1 MRPLHATNGWWRAS
15 NCLEKQLTRQRDA
28 LSEARRQLPWVKID
42 KRYVFNA
49 PQGKRTLAE
58 LFDGRSQLIVR
69 HFMFGPDWEEGCI
82 RCSFGADHV
91 DGPMQH
97 LIHHDVTYVTVSRA
111 PLEKLMAYEKRMGWK
126 FPWVSSLG
134 SDFNFDFNV
143 SFAPEQRE
151 RGKVLYDYEM
161 IETQMDELSG
171 CSVFYK
177 DENGEVF
184 HTIRPTAAATR
195 KSSAPT
201 WCST

>member
-1 MRPLHATNGWWRAS
+1 V
-15 NCLEKQLTRQRDA
+15 
-28 LSEARRQLPWVKID
+28 SEARRQLPWVKID
-42 KRYVFNA
+42 KPYVFNA

-151 RGKVLYDYEM
+151 RGKVLYNYEM